1 MIRIGAG
8 SKSVSISS
16 PVSKKSSATLSCWSA
31 LKNARRWPLTKTI
44 DVEIYGQRF
53 AIRGEADEG
62 YIRRLASFV
71 DSQMRSLAE
80 GMNTTT
86 PSKLAVLTAINLAHQ
101 LFEVERKRAQGDAD
115 VERRMT
121 SLMESIEEQVPTSL
135 FR

>member
-1 MIRIGAG
+1 
-8 SKSVSISS
+8 
-16 PVSKKSSATLSCWSA
+16 
-31 LKNARRWPLTKTI
+31 LTKTI

-53 AIRGEADEG
+53 AIRGEADEV
-62 YIRRLASFV
+62 YVRRLASFV
-71 DSQMRSLAE
+71 DGQMRSLAE

>member
-1 MIRIGAG
+1 MIRIDGG

-16 PVSKKSSATLSCWSA
+16 LVSKKSSATSSYWSA
-31 LKNARRWPLTKTI
+31 LKNVRRWPLTKTI
-44 DVEIYGQRF
+44 DVEIYGQRY

-62 YIRRLASFV
+62 DVRRLASFV
-71 DSQMRSLAE
+71 DGQMRHLAE

-86 PSKLAVLTAINLAHQ
+86 PSKLAVLTALNLAHQ
-101 LFEVERKRAQGDAD
+101 LFELERKRVQGEAD
-115 VERRMT
+115 VERRMN